1 MRGKLTTRQEVS
13 HATRITPAHAGKTGK
28 RPTASRGHAD
38 HPRTC
43 GENGISGKFNLFR
56 LGSPPHMRGKQTSSG
71 SKGVAQS
78 GSPPHMRGKLMNYE
92 RGQQPIRIT
101 PAHAG
106 KTKRTGVRV
115 YNIPDHPRTCGE
127 NLEIILILVPKLGSP
142 PHMRGK
148 QKPERTC
155 LHSHRI
161 TPAHAGKTLRK
172 CYIAEVNPHPIRQFP
187 LTSHKVVV
195 SSGNPTKLCVILLYQ
210 IESILLKSG
219 VYSPVHPPAFV
230 LQGLTCQL

>member
-1 MRGKLTTRQEVS
+1 MRGKPSITTQLAVPY
-13 HATRITPAHAGKTGK
+13 RITPAHAGKTPDNDQKEVGY
-28 RPTASRGHAD
+28 SD

-43 GENGISGKFNLFR
+43 GENMCN
-56 LGSPPHMRGKQTSSG
+56 SSAV
-71 SKGVAQS
+71 GVVV
-78 GSPPHMRGKLMNYE
+78 GSPPHMRGKLVSDI
-92 RGQQPIRIT
+92 PI
-101 PAHAG
+101 PAL
-106 KTKRTGVRV
+106 
-115 YNIPDHPRTCGE
+115 C
-127 NLEIILILVPKLGSP
+127 
-142 PHMRGK
+142 
-148 QKPERTC
+148 
-155 LHSHRI
+155 RI

>member
-1 MRGKLTTRQEVS
+1 MRGKPRIKMKMEGQN
-13 HATRITPAHAGKTGK
+13 RITPAHAGKTRQFCIPK
-28 RPTASRGHAD
+28 RLRS
-38 HPRTC
+38 
-43 GENGISGKFNLFR
+43 
-56 LGSPPHMRGKQTSSG
+56 
-71 SKGVAQS
+71 
-78 GSPPHMRGKLMNYE
+78 
-92 RGQQPIRIT
+92 
-101 PAHAG
+101 
-106 KTKRTGVRV
+106 
-115 YNIPDHPRTCGE
+115 DHPRTCGE
-127 NLEIILILVPKLGSP
+127 NLSMSSPQCLQYGSP

-148 QKPERTC
+148 HPLWFISRC
-155 LHSHRI
+155 SCRI

>member
-106 KTKRTGVRV
+106 KTGLNLLRGEV
-115 YNIPDHPRTCGE
+115 PSDHPRTCGE
-127 NLEIILILVPKLGSP
+127 NHQMIYKSLDLCGSP

-148 QKPERTC
+148 PNCVRKISDA
-155 LHSHRI
+155 LRI
-161 TPAHAGKTLRK
+161 TPAHAGKT
-172 CYIAEVNPHPIRQFP
+172 
-187 LTSHKVVV
+187 S
-195 SSGNPTKLCVILLYQ
+195 
-210 IESILLKSG
+210 
-219 VYSPVHPPAFV
+219 
-230 LQGLTCQL
+230 

>member
-1 MRGKLTTRQEVS
+1 MRGKLEAQLDYLWHE
-13 HATRITPAHAGKTGK
+13 RITPAHAGKTEATDDV
-28 RPTASRGHAD
+28 PESATD

-43 GENGISGKFNLFR
+43 GENPVYPPSHR
-56 LGSPPHMRGKQTSSG
+56 HRAGSPPHMRGK
-71 SKGVAQS
+71 
-78 GSPPHMRGKLMNYE
+78 HKLMEYAE
-92 RGQQPIRIT
+92 
-101 PAHAG
+101 
-106 KTKRTGVRV
+106 KDV
-115 YNIPDHPRTCGE
+115 
-127 NLEIILILVPKLGSP
+127 
-142 PHMRGK
+142 
-148 QKPERTC
+148 
-155 LHSHRI
+155 RI

>member
-1 MRGKLTTRQEVS
+1 MRGKLS
-13 HATRITPAHAGKTGK
+13 
-28 RPTASRGHAD
+28 SD
-38 HPRTC
+38 HIDF
-43 GENGISGKFNLFR
+43 GG
-56 LGSPPHMRGKQTSSG
+56 
-71 SKGVAQS
+71 
-78 GSPPHMRGKLMNYE
+78 
-92 RGQQPIRIT
+92 IRIT

-106 KTKRTGVRV
+106 KTQSTLSISFLR
-115 YNIPDHPRTCGE
+115 PDHPRTCGE
-127 NLEIILILVPKLGSP
+127 NFILPVVLALIDGSP

-148 QKPERTC
+148 LENKRTNKRKT
-155 LHSHRI
+155 RI

-195 SSGNPTKLCVILLYQ
+195 SSGNPAKLCVILLYQ

-230 LQGLTCQL
+230 LQGSTCQL

>member
-1 MRGKLTTRQEVS
+1 MRGKLIGFAAITALSGITPA
-13 HATRITPAHAGKTGK
+13 HAGKTIITLVLYRPTADHPRTCGENQSTNAHTPTLSGSPPHMRGKPSKFICVLSALRITPAHAGKTVF
-28 RPTASRGHAD
+28 RNTLRTSRTD

-43 GENGISGKFNLFR
+43 GENIRSLCSGILNA
-56 LGSPPHMRGKQTSSG
+56 GSPPHMRGKQRFSCI
-71 SKGVAQS
+71 
-78 GSPPHMRGKLMNYE
+78 L
-92 RGQQPIRIT
+92 
-101 PAHAG
+101 
-106 KTKRTGVRV
+106 RV
-115 YNIPDHPRTCGE
+115 
-127 NLEIILILVPKLGSP
+127 K
-142 PHMRGK
+142 K
-148 QKPERTC
+148 
-155 LHSHRI
+155 RI

-195 SSGNPTKLCVILLYQ
+195 SSGNPAKLCVILLYQ

>member
-1 MRGKLTTRQEVS
+1 MRGKRKYQLPRFVFS
-13 HATRITPAHAGKTGK
+13 RITPAHAGKTHGYFLC
-28 RPTASRGHAD
+28 RQVRSD

-43 GENGISGKFNLFR
+43 GENRPAWLRTYTGC
-56 LGSPPHMRGKQTSSG
+56 
-71 SKGVAQS
+71 
-78 GSPPHMRGKLMNYE
+78 
-92 RGQQPIRIT
+92 RIT

-106 KTKRTGVRV
+106 KTSVCFNLAKG
-115 YNIPDHPRTCGE
+115 NSDHPRTCGE
-127 NLEIILILVPKLGSP
+127 NDCQSFMGELPTGSP

-148 QKPERTC
+148 RKHTI
-155 LHSHRI
+155 LTGKTNRI

-195 SSGNPTKLCVILLYQ
+195 SSGNPAKLCVILLYQ